1 MMRTVFHVRKGDV
14 VQVISGKEKSKTGKI
29 LRVNQKK
36 NAVVIEKIN
45 IVKCHKKASGKN
57 PGGIIE
63 QEAPLHASKVLLYC
77 GKCGHGVRTRKEVLE
92 SGKKVRF
99 CKQCNTQ
106 LDK

>member
-1 MMRTVFHVRKGDV
+1 MLRTVFHVKKGDV

-29 LRVNQKK
+29 LRVDQKK
-36 NAVVIEKIN
+36 CAVVIEKLN
-45 IVKCHKKASGKN
+45 IVKRHTKASGKQ

-77 GKCGHGVRTRKEVLE
+77 EKCGRGVKTVRRVLE

-99 CKQCNTQ
+99 CRRCNSQ